1 MPVLFAYLIA
11 LGLLLGGGYGALS
24 WLAAPEPL
32 KVVAKAKP
40 KPHPR
45 YEASAEVASAETSPL
60 NASDSDHATS
70 GSNNQPSPAQAS
82 PIAAGAQGTSELAND
97 RQIRAAH
104 AEVTSG
110 DAKRPIEAAP
120 VQAKQEVK
128 RSASPVSPPSN
139 PQAAA
144 APTAAAKPA
153 GRSHARQA
161 SNHSEKPSER
171 RGLVLMTLRTI
182 EFPDGRRVTRLI
194 PYREADR
201 VPYRQAARA
210 LAFDAD
216 D

>member
-45 YEASAEVASAETSPL
+45 YEASAELASSETNSL
-60 NASDSDHATS
+60 NASDSDYARS
-70 GSNNQPSPAQAS
+70 GSNDQPSPTQAS
-82 PIAAGAQGTSELAND
+82 PSADAQGAPEISALAND
-97 RQIRAAH
+97 GQIRAAH
-104 AEVTSG
+104 AEVTS
-110 DAKRPIEAAP
+110 
-120 VQAKQEVK
+120 KQEAK
-128 RSASPVSPPSN
+128 RSASAVSPPSN
-139 PQAAA
+139 PQTAAA

-153 GRSHARQA
+153 RRSQALQA
-161 SNHSEKPSER
+161 SSHSEKPSER
-171 RGLVLMTLRTI
+171 RRLALMTLRTI

>member
-45 YEASAEVASAETSPL
+45 YEASAELASSETNSL
-60 NASDSDHATS
+60 NASDSDYARS
-70 GSNNQPSPAQAS
+70 GSNDQPSPAQAS
-82 PIAAGAQGTSELAND
+82 PSADAQGAPGISGLAND

-104 AEVTSG
+104 AEVTS
-110 DAKRPIEAAP
+110 
-120 VQAKQEVK
+120 KQEAK
-128 RSASPVSPPSN
+128 RSASAVSPPSN
-139 PQAAA
+139 PQTAAA

-153 GRSHARQA
+153 RRSHARQA
-161 SNHSEKPSER
+161 SSHSEKPSER
-171 RGLVLMTLRTI
+171 RRLALMTLRTI

-201 VPYRQAARA
+201 VPYRQAAGA

>member
-45 YEASAEVASAETSPL
+45 YEASVEVASSETNSL
-60 NASDSDHATS
+60 DASDSDYARS
-70 GSNNQPSPAQAS
+70 GSNDQSSSAQAS
-82 PIAAGAQGTSELAND
+82 PSADAQGAPGISGLAND
-97 RQIRAAH
+97 RQIRAAN
-104 AEVTSG
+104 AEVTS
-110 DAKRPIEAAP
+110 
-120 VQAKQEVK
+120 KQEAK
-128 RSASPVSPPSN
+128 RSASAVSPPSN
-139 PQAAA
+139 PQTAAA

-153 GRSHARQA
+153 RRSHARQA
-161 SNHSEKPSER
+161 SSHSEKPSER
-171 RGLVLMTLRTI
+171 RRLALMTLRTI

-194 PYREADR
+194 PYRQAD
-201 VPYRQAARA
+201 RA

>member
-45 YEASAEVASAETSPL
+45 YEASAEAASAETSPL
-60 NASDSDHATS
+60 NASDNDHATS
-70 GSNNQPSPAQAS
+70 GSNNQPSPAQAR
-82 PIAAGAQGTSELAND
+82 PIAAGAQGAPEISALANEG
-97 RQIRAAH
+97 QIRAAH
-104 AEVTSG
+104 AEVTS
-110 DAKRPIEAAP
+110 
-120 VQAKQEVK
+120 KQEAK
-128 RSASPVSPPSN
+128 RSASAVSPPSN
-139 PQAAA
+139 PQTAAA
-144 APTAAAKPA
+144 APIAAAKPA
-153 GRSHARQA
+153 RRSHARQA
-161 SNHSEKPSER
+161 SSHSEKPSER
-171 RGLVLMTLRTI
+171 RRLALMTLRTI

-201 VPYRQAARA
+201 VPYRQADRA